1 MFIQKNTYLIKE
13 NIDLEN
19 LFFLNVGIACYYR
32 TNNKMREFIQGELIG
47 LISFLNNSKGF
58 VDINSKIDLLVYI

>member
-1 MFIQKNTYLIKE
+1 
-13 NIDLEN
+13 
-19 LFFLNVGIACYYR
+19 
-32 TNNKMREFIQGELIG
+32 MREFIQGELIG